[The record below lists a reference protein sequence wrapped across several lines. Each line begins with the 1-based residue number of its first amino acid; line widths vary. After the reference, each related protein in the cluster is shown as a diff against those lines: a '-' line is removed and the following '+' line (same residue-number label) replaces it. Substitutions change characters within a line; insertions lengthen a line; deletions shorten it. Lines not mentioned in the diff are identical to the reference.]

1 MKNLTVRQLLAK
13 QGAWNC
19 NDRISG
25 LAEDCKP
32 LPCPKL
38 RSPAASQAAQNRPRW
53 QRQIIP
59 LPVGEAAPASHN
71 GQTWR
76 NDGRCGASFPT
87 SNGLPARCPTARE
100 FQSEERSEERRDA
113 EPFLRNAPCCSITG
127 WCGLGMQHCDCSG
140 CIDYRRVH
148 GRSQRSHVVGHPL
161 TRYETQVVLRRN
173 SANSQA
179 KVPESPAEHPPTV
192 SRFESSFAV
201 LCSLSCF
208 LCILLVRRYVPG
220 ASKHWLCRTPHICVG
235 SLVLVTF
242 LQCGLSV
249 WRYSQPGAD
258 AAPFQE
264 TPVEAEAALEALP
277 TTAAVEAAVEDSPAE
292 DSGDSPSSSEIPSDW
307 PCGEVLTPVDFG
319 AKGDGHHDDSSAVWA
334 AIAHGIRCNSTVLLG
349 PRRHRFL
356 VMPNVL
362 EVTAENLIIVF
373 EAQLVGPTLEAWNP
387 TLESWPKGSCAYAE
401 AHCQRSGGQSPEFAR
416 SQWSLLFL
424 RKCRNMTLVG
434 RSEGTHL
441 EGGLLAPGNSFW
453 RVRNTKPQVR
463 GYCLLKLD
471 SCEDMRISKLQL
483 HDSPM
488 YQVVVAR
495 SHEVELNGLRITLS
509 NQALGDSGAHNTDG
523 VNILN
528 SSRVTLRRSV
538 IESGDDNVVVKE
550 GSSDI
555 FAESL
560 QLRRGKGVSIGSLGE
575 REAEGQE
582 VTNVVFRDISSDHCV
597 HGVRIKTWKGA
608 RGLVQNATFERFRV
622 ADVMVGIL
630 IDQTYCPP
638 SQRPEGCASEDA
650 AAAIR
655 IQQVRFR
662 DFSGTFQQMDRK
674 VLCSACDDVTYEN
687 IALRP
692 AGPAI
697 PQRAGS
703 VYRFSR

>member
-1 MKNLTVRQLLAK
+1 MINPL
-13 QGAWNC
+13 GA
-19 NDRISG
+19 
-25 LAEDCKP
+25 LQP
-32 LPCPKL
+32 LPKFEPTPLDVTMVRRYFCTMESLELIEGIK
-38 RSPAASQAAQNRPRW
+38 AEQAQTTPQERGRARPRNGDFGPALS
-53 QRQIIP
+53 RD
-59 LPVGEAAPASHN
+59 AADPPALREVTARPKGGRN
-71 GQTWR
+71 GR
-76 NDGRCGASFPT
+76 
-87 SNGLPARCPTARE
+87 NGLSA
-100 FQSEERSEERRDA
+100 ER
-113 EPFLRNAPCCSITG
+113 PHGT
-127 WCGLGMQHCDCSG
+127 
-140 CIDYRRVH
+140 RV
-148 GRSQRSHVVGHPL
+148 
-161 TRYETQVVLRRN
+161 VVLHRN

-179 KVPESPAEHPPTV
+179 V
-192 SRFESSFAV
+192 S
-201 LCSLSCF
+201 
-208 LCILLVRRYVPG
+208 
-220 ASKHWLCRTPHICVG
+220 HTPHLRWKFGLSDIPAMLG
-235 SLVLVTF
+235 
-242 LQCGLSV
+242 GLSV

-277 TTAAVEAAVEDSPAE
+277 TTAAVEAEVDSAE

-424 RKCRNMTLVG
+424 RNCRNMTLVG

-582 VTNVVFRDISSDHCV
+582 VTNVLFRDISSDHCV

-622 ADVMVGIL
+622 ADVMVGW
-630 IDQTYCPP
+630 Y
-638 SQRPEGCASEDA
+638 SHRPNLLSSFT
-650 AAAIR
+650 
-655 IQQVRFR
+655 VRFR

-674 VLCSACDDVTYEN
+674 ASALLCVRLLGLGSDWDLSKSWCDDVTYEN

-697 PQRAGS
+697 PQRVLSWHVSSPESPCAIFTTDRGGELETPL
-703 VYRFSR
+703 